1 MLSRQDLQHDV
12 SAPLRDLAKTTP
24 AVQSGPTDADD
35 LKVIPLPSGFKPSSE
50 PDTVLQKNATGAPSG
65 PATTGPTAGLNFEG
79 LGTGFPNFPV
89 HVAPPDTNGA
99 VGLTQYVQWVNLSF
113 VIFDKATGNV
123 ALGPMAGNT
132 LWQGFGGGCEV
143 DNDGD
148 PIVTYDKLA
157 DRWVFS
163 QLVVRNQP
171 FLQCVAVSTTPDAT
185 GTYNRYSFQYSNFND
200 YPKMGVW
207 PDAYYVTFNIFDANF
222 NFSGADA
229 CAYDRNAMLNG
240 QAATQV
246 CFQQTSTVGSLLP
259 ADLDGRVPP
268 PAGSP
273 NFMMD
278 FGANSLNLY
287 KFHVDFVTPANSTF
301 TGPVNIPVA
310 PFTPFCPQ
318 VRGCVP
324 QPPGDATRLD
334 SLGDRLMYRLAY
346 RNFGDHESLVVNH
359 SVVADPTNQNSGVR
373 WYEIQNPNGAA
384 PTVAQQSTFAPD
396 AGYRWMG
403 SVAMDVSGDL
413 AVGYSVVNST
423 SVPPLFPS
431 VAFAARAAADPVST
445 LQAETSL
452 VTGAG
457 SQKFGLTR
465 WGDYSAMQVDPQDD
479 CTFWYTTEYLQN
491 SGSFNWNTRIASF
504 KFTDCGVP
512 RLQVTSTHTGN
523 FTQGQTGATYTL
535 LVSNIGGKDTDG
547 SQVTVPDTLPSGLTA
562 TAVSGTNWTCALN
575 TLVCNRTDVL
585 AKGSSYEPITLTV
598 NVASSAAALVTNN
611 VTVAGGGDKIT
622 ESGSDSTTVIQNGP
636 DLAITKTHSG
646 FFIQGQTGAYT
657 LAVANAGLSDT
668 DGTTVTVKDTL
679 PAGLTATSATGT
691 GWNCSLGATVSCNRK
706 DVLAHGASYQS
717 IALTVNIASNAAAK
731 LINTATVAGGGNV
744 NPLNDSSSDP
754 TTVIPPPA
762 DLTITKSH
770 TGNFAQG
777 QIGAPYKLIVS
788 NGGTGATSG
797 TVTVRDALPAEFTFS
812 SFTGT
817 GPGWSCSLSS
827 STVICSRSD
836 VLAVGSSYPPI
847 GLSVNVAG
855 NAPASV
861 TNTATVSGGGD
872 ITPGNNT
879 ASDPTTINPSPDLT
893 ISKSHT
899 PDPFIVGQN
908 GTYTL
913 TVNNIGGGATSGTV
927 TVNDFLPFALTATAI
942 TGAGWNCSTPP
953 TQFIT
958 CTRSDVLNG
967 TSSYPAITV
976 TVSVNGGGPSVTNT
990 ASVNGGGELNTL
1002 NDTASDLT
1010 NITAPV
1016 LAITESHTP
1025 EPFIAG
1031 QTGTYTINVSNTG
1044 KIATT
1049 GTVTVTDFLPSGL
1062 TATAGS
1068 GAGWTCSALPA
1079 TFFLTCTRSDSLAAG
1094 AAYPSLMITVAVVN
1108 TPPTVTN
1115 TVSVTGGGDSTG
1127 HSATDTANVN
1137 APTLTIT
1144 KSHTGNFTVGQIDN
1158 YRIVVGNV
1166 GKAATT
1172 GMVTVTDFLPF
1183 GMSAIA
1189 TGGTGWACSA
1199 LPTNFLT
1206 CTRSD
1211 SLAVNA
1217 SYPPLTIVVSVT
1229 SGGPKTTNTASVT
1242 GGGDGLFHSA
1252 SDPTNINQ
1260 PLLGITKSHT
1270 GDPFILGQTGTY
1282 TITVDNK
1289 AGTVATIGTVTVND
1303 FLPSG
1308 LSATSVTG
1316 AGWTC
1321 SGVTAVNC
1329 SRSDPLAVGGT
1340 YPPIMINVSVSGGV
1354 PFVSNTASVSGGGD
1368 PFGHFAFDFTN
1379 ISGPL
1384 LAIAETHADPFT
1396 LGQTGTYTI
1405 TVDNKGGKLAT
1416 TGTVAVQSFLPSGL
1430 TAKTVTGTGWNCS
1443 VSGAVICTRSDS
1455 LAAGGTY
1462 PPISLVV
1469 NVNAGSFVQTSAT
1482 VTGGGDPSVHQT
1494 FDFTNIT
1501 GSGSGSRAVLA
1512 ITKSHTGDPFIAGQT
1527 GTYTITVDNK
1537 AGKAATTG
1545 NVMVQDFLPS
1555 GLTATAV
1562 AATGWSCSSLPT
1574 SFLTCTR
1581 SDSLAAG
1588 GVYPSIVVTVNVN
1601 GGGPVVTNTASVNGG
1616 GDPNFHSASDLTNI
1630 SSPVLAITKSHAPDP
1645 LIVGQTG
1652 TYTLTIS
1659 NTGKVATSGTVT
1671 VQDPLPSGLTLSS
1684 FSGAGWGCTG
1694 ATFVICTRADALA
1707 PNSSYPA
1714 IVLTVNVGSATPVI
1728 ANTASVTGGGD
1739 LGFHSATDTANAT
1752 VPALAITKSHT
1763 GDFTTGQQGSYTI
1776 TVSNAGSVAT
1786 LGTVTVTDFLP
1797 FGMALSS
1804 FSGTGWGC
1812 SGSTFVTCTRSDSL
1826 ATGSSYPPLILN
1838 VTVSGGQQSVF
1849 NTASVTGGGDGN
1861 THSASDLTK
1870 INTPSLSIAKTH
1882 SGTFAAGLS
1891 GGSYTIT
1898 VSNPGTVGT
1907 TGTVSVTDIMPQGL
1921 TAISATAVG
1930 WNCSFLPTTFVN
1942 CSRSDSL
1949 AAGAS
1954 YSPISLTVSVAGTA
1968 PNLVINQASLSGGGD
1983 PLQHTASDP
1992 TAITL
1997 PDLAIALSH
2006 TGDFIFGQPA
2016 AYTITVSNV
2025 GTIPTAG
2032 TGNLLLDDLMPA
2044 GLTATT
2050 ASGTGWAC
2058 SILPGPQTELNCTRT
2073 ADVLA
2078 PGSSYPPI
2086 TLSVNVGTQAPSSV
2100 TNSVSVFGIG
2110 ESNFSNNTASDTAS
2124 VNGLLFVPVTPCRV
2138 ADTRGASGP
2147 FGGPSLIAE
2156 TSRGFTIPS
2165 SACNIPANALAYSLN
2180 VTAVPH
2186 IELSVLTIY
2195 PCGEAVPN
2203 ASTLNSFDG
2212 RVKAVG
2218 AIVPAGANGAV
2229 CAFPTQDTDLVLDIN
2244 GYFVPASNTS
2254 ALAFYPLTPCRMVDT
2269 RNAASPLGGP
2279 SLAGGTARDFP
2290 LLASSCNVPNT
2301 AQAYSLNV
2309 TTVSRAGIGF
2319 LTAWPAGQ
2327 PQPAASTLNAPSS
2340 APVANAAIVPAGTN
2354 GAISIFSTNTTD
2366 VIVDVNGFFAPPG
2379 QGGLS
2384 LVPVPPCRVLDT
2396 RLPAGSTPFT
2406 GQLDVNVA
2414 GSPCGIPA
2422 TAQAYA
2428 LNATVVPPGP
2438 LGFLTLWPQ
2447 GVAQP
2452 NASTLNSDGNITSN
2466 LGIIPT
2472 NNGSISTFAS
2482 SPTFLILDISGF
2494 FTGLAPVSPAAPT
2507 AVSPA
2512 TQANPGPAGPSAS
2525 QPGAASPRNAPVPVP
2540 VVPNTP
2546 IRPSVEPPSTEG
2558 GDGSRGEGHG
2568 SVQPSNQS
2576 EQTEPAKN
2584 KLLEQAG
2591 WLLRFGHE

>member
-1 MLSRQDLQHDV
+1 MQHDV
-12 SAPLRDLAKTTP
+12 SAPLRDLANITP

-50 PDTVLQKNATGAPSG
+50 PDTVLQKNAIGAPSG

-113 VIFDKATGNV
+113 VVFDKATGNV
-123 ALGPMAGNT
+123 ALGPVAGNT
-132 LWQGFGGGCEV
+132 LWQGFGGGCEI

-163 QLVVRNQP
+163 QFVVRNQP
-171 FLQCVAVSTTPDAT
+171 FLQCVAVSTTSDAT
-185 GTYNRYSFQYSNFND
+185 GTYNRYAFQYSNFND

-207 PDAYYVTFNIFDANF
+207 PDAYYVTFNIFNSNNAF
-222 NFSGADA
+222 AGADA

-240 QAATQV
+240 QPATQV
-246 CFQQTSTVGSLLP
+246 CFQQASTVGSLLP
-259 ADLDGRVPP
+259 ADIDGHVPP

-278 FGANSLNLY
+278 FGVNSLNLY

-301 TGPVNIPVA
+301 TGPLSIPVA

-324 QPPGDATRLD
+324 QPAGDGTRLD

-373 WYEIQNPNGAA
+373 WYEIQNPNGAT

-423 SVPPLFPS
+423 SVPPVFPS
-431 VAFAARAAADPVST
+431 VAFAARAASDPVST
-445 LQAETSL
+445 LQPETSL
-452 VTGAG
+452 VAGAG

-491 SGSFNWNTRIASF
+491 SGSFNWNTRIGSF
-504 KFTDCGVP
+504 KFPGCGAP
-512 RLQVTSTHTGN
+512 QLQVTSTHTGK

-547 SQVTVPDTLPSGLTA
+547 SQVTVTDTLPSGLTA
-562 TAVSGTNWTCALN
+562 TALSGTNWTCTLN
-575 TLVCNRTDVL
+575 TLVCTRTDVL

-598 NVASSAAALVTNN
+598 NVSSGAAALVTNN
-611 VTVAGGGDKIT
+611 VTAGGGGDKST
-622 ESGSDSTTVIQNGP
+622 ESGSDSTTVIQTGA
-636 DLAITKTHSG
+636 DLAITKTHSV
-646 FFIQGQTGAYT
+646 FFIQGQTGSYT
-657 LAVANAGLSDT
+657 LAVANVGLADT
-668 DGTTVTVKDTL
+668 DGTTVTVTDTL
-679 PAGLTATSATGT
+679 PAGLTATSAAGT
-691 GWNCSLGATVSCNRK
+691 GWNCSLGATISCSRK
-706 DVLAHGASYQS
+706 DVLAHGVAYPA
-717 IALTVNIASNAAAK
+717 IMLTVNIASNAAAK
-731 LINTATVAGGGNV
+731 LINTATVAGGGNI

-754 TTVIPPPA
+754 TTVIPPPP

-770 TGNFAQG
+770 TGNFLQG
-777 QIGAPYKLIVS
+777 QLNAPYTLIVS

-797 TVTVRDALPAEFTFS
+797 AVIVRDTVPAGLTFPANP
-812 SFTGT
+812 FFGV
-817 GPGWSCSLSS
+817 GGWSCGLAS
-827 STVICSRSD
+827 STVTCSRSD
-836 VLAVGSSYPPI
+836 VLAAGSSYPAI
-847 GLSVNVAG
+847 LLLVNVAG

-927 TVNDFLPFALTATAI
+927 TVTDFLPSALTATAI
-942 TGAGWNCSTPP
+942 TGSGWNCSTPP

-958 CTRSDVLNG
+958 CTRSDALSG
-967 TSSYPAITV
+967 ASSYPAIV
-976 TVSVNGGGPSVTNT
+976 LTVSVNGGGPSVTNT
-990 ASVNGGGELNTL
+990 ATVRGGGELNTL
-1002 NDTASDLT
+1002 NDSASDLT

-1016 LAITESHTP
+1016 LAITESHAP
-1025 EPFIAG
+1025 EPFTAG

-1049 GTVTVTDFLPSGL
+1049 GIVTVTDFLPSGL
-1062 TATAGS
+1062 TATAFS

-1079 TFFLTCTRSDSLAAG
+1079 TFFLTCTRSDSLAVG
-1094 AAYPSLMITVAVVN
+1094 GSYPPLLITVAVVN
-1108 TPPTVTN
+1108 TAQTVTN
-1115 TVSVTGGGDSTG
+1115 TVSVTGGGDSTA

-1166 GKAATT
+1166 GKAATS
-1172 GMVTVTDFLPF
+1172 GIVTVTDFLPF

-1189 TGGTGWACSA
+1189 TGGTGWACSG

-1229 SGGPKTTNTASVT
+1229 SGGPRTTNTASVT
-1242 GGGDGLFHSA
+1242 GGGDGLSHSA

-1270 GDPFILGQTGTY
+1270 GAFIQGQTGTY

-1289 AGTVATIGTVTVND
+1289 AGTVATTGTVNVND

-1340 YPPIMINVSVSGGV
+1340 YPPIAITVSVSGGV
-1354 PFVSNTASVSGGGD
+1354 PSVSNTATVSGGGD
-1368 PFGHFAFDFTN
+1368 PSGHFAFDFTN
-1379 ISGPL
+1379 INGPL
-1384 LAIAETHADPFT
+1384 LGIVETHADPFT

-1405 TVDNKGGKLAT
+1405 TVDNRGGSLAT
-1416 TGTVAVQSFLPSGL
+1416 TGTVTVQSFLPSGL
-1430 TAKTVTGTGWNCS
+1430 TAKTVTGTGWSCS
-1443 VSGAVICTRSDS
+1443 MSGAVICSRSDS

-1462 PPISLVV
+1462 PAISLVV
-1469 NVNAGSFVQTSAT
+1469 NVNAGSFVETSAT
-1482 VTGGGDPSVHQT
+1482 ATGGGDPSVHQA

-1501 GSGSGSRAVLA
+1501 GPGAGAAPVLA

-1545 NVMVQDFLPS
+1545 SVTVQDFLPS
-1555 GLTATAV
+1555 NLTATAV

-1616 GDPNFHSASDLTNI
+1616 GDPNFHSASDPTNI
-1630 SSPVLAITKSHAPDP
+1630 SSPVLAITKSHAPAP
-1645 LIVGQTG
+1645 FIVGQTG

-1671 VQDPLPSGLTLSS
+1671 VQDSLPSGLTLAS

-1694 ATFVICTRADALA
+1694 ATFVICTRADSLA

-1714 IVLTVNVGSATPVI
+1714 IVLTVNVGSVTPVI

-1739 LGFHSATDTANAT
+1739 INFHSATDTANAT
-1752 VPALAITKSHT
+1752 APALAITKSHT

-1786 LGTVTVTDFLP
+1786 IGTVTVTDFFP
-1797 FGMALSS
+1797 FGMTLSS

-1812 SGSTFVTCTRSDSL
+1812 SGSTVVTCTRSDSL
-1826 ATGSSYPPLILN
+1826 ATSSSYPPLVLTVN
-1838 VTVSGGQQSVF
+1838 VNGGQQSVF

-1861 THSASDLTK
+1861 THTASDLTK
-1870 INTPSLSIAKTH
+1870 INTPSLAIAKTH
-1882 SGTFAAGLS
+1882 SGTFAAGQS

-1898 VSNPGTVGT
+1898 VSNPGTVAT
-1907 TGTVSVTDIMPQGL
+1907 TGPVSVTDTMPQGL

-1968 PNLVINQASLSGGGD
+1968 PNVVINQASLSGGGD
-1983 PLQHTASDP
+1983 PLQHTANDS

-2006 TGDFIFGQPA
+2006 TGDFTFGQPA
-2016 AYTITVSNV
+2016 TYTITVSNV
-2025 GTIPTAG
+2025 GSIPTAG
-2032 TGNLLLDDLMPA
+2032 TGNLILDDLMPA

-2050 ASGTGWAC
+2050 ASGTGWNC
-2058 SILPGPQTELNCTRT
+2058 SILPGAQTELNCTRT

-2086 TLSVNVGTQAPSSV
+2086 TLSVNVDTQAPSSI
-2100 TNSVSVFGIG
+2100 TNSVSVFGVG
-2110 ESNFSNNTASDTAS
+2110 ESNFSNNTASDTAG

-2180 VTAVPH
+2180 VTVVPH
-2186 IELSVLTIY
+2186 GPLGFLTMY

-2203 ASTLNSFDG
+2203 SSTLNSDG
-2212 RVKAVG
+2212 RIKAVG
-2218 AIVPAGANGAV
+2218 AIVPAGDNGAV

-2244 GYFVPASNTS
+2244 GYFVPASTPS
-2254 ALAFYPLTPCRMVDT
+2254 ALAFYPLTPCRLVDT
-2269 RNAASPLGGP
+2269 RNAAGPLGGP
-2279 SLAGGTARDFP
+2279 SLAGGSARDFP

-2309 TTVSRAGIGF
+2309 TAVSQAGIGF
-2319 LTAWPAGQ
+2319 LTAWPTGQ
-2327 PQPAASTLNAPSS
+2327 PLPSASTLNARSS
-2340 APVANAAIVPAGTN
+2340 AAVANAAIVPAGTN
-2354 GAISIFSTNTTD
+2354 GAISIFSTNNTD
-2366 VIVDVNGFFAPPG
+2366 VILDVNGYFAPPG
-2379 QGGLS
+2379 PGGLA
-2384 LVPVPPCRVLDT
+2384 LVPVPPCRVIDT

-2406 GQLDVNVA
+2406 GQLDINVA
-2414 GSPCGIPA
+2414 ASPCVVPA

-2428 LNATVVPPGP
+2428 LNATVVPPGL

-2452 NASTLNSDGNITSN
+2452 NASTLNSEGPATSN
-2466 LGIIPT
+2466 LAIIPT
-2472 NNGSISTFAS
+2472 NNGSISAFAS

-2494 FTGLAPVSPAAPT
+2494 FISPPPVSPVGPAA
-2507 AVSPA
+2507 VNHGI
-2512 TQANPGPAGPSAS
+2512 QANPGPAGTSAS
-2525 QPGAASPRNAPVPVP
+2525 QPGVASPQNAPAPVP
-2540 VVPNTP
+2540 VVPHTP

-2558 GDGSRGEGHG
+2558 GDGSRSEGHG
-2568 SVQPSNQS
+2568 NSAQAHSQS
-2576 EQTEPAKN
+2576 ERIEPAKAR
-2584 KLLEQAG
+2584 LLEQAG